1 MLAFHEKQQ
10 RFIVLCSLHST
21 SPALRGS
28 VTVED
33 TDWRLYSGIS
43 SNLEFTHG
51 ALEDEIDTFR
61 RVQTSF
67 SCLLLCLFSL
77 NPPPPPF
84 LSVMNTLAPPSQR
97 SCFIGAAFLTRLT
110 SLLHFTRCTSPFFK
124 AFFYFFFIFLKPFY
138 SGLSVHPHSL
148 ALPRLLCQEMN
159 ATQSGTRK
167 WLTRTH
173 IHGHKS

>member
-33 TDWRLYSGIS
+33 TNWRLYSGIS
-43 SNLEFTHG
+43 FNLESTHG
-51 ALEDEIDTFR
+51 ALEDEIDKFR

-77 NPPPPPF
+77 N
-84 LSVMNTLAPPSQR
+84 LAPPSQR
-97 SCFIGAAFLTRLT
+97 SCFVGAAFLTRLT

-124 AFFYFFFIFLKPFY
+124 AFFFFFFIFLKPFY

-167 WLTRTH
+167 WVTRTH